1 MKEVKNKMNLIID
14 IGNTRT
20 KIAVINEVTIIK
32 KIVVSGISKSLLEDI
47 KDTFNIQGI
56 ILSTVKSAVDK
67 NVIDTINDWGKLFI
81 QLSHETNLP
90 IQNDYKTPKTLG
102 QDRIAS
108 VIGATHLFPNE
119 HCLAIDVGTCVTYD
133 FINANQTYI
142 GGSISPGLSMRYRA
156 MHEFTAS
163 LPLLNKQRLNTFVG
177 YNTVTSMQTGVDYGL
192 SFEVQGFIQK
202 YFTNFGQIKVIMT
215 GGDAEYLASMVKYK
229 IFVNP
234 DLVLIGL
241 NKILIYNAKFL
252 D

>member
-1 MKEVKNKMNLIID
+1 MNLIID
-14 IGNTRT
+14 IGNTRA
-20 KIAVINEVTIIK
+20 KVAVFDKQTIVAK
-32 KIVVSGISKSLLEDI
+32 KIVETVSTSLLNEI
-47 KDTFNIQGI
+47 YETFNIEGI
-56 ILSTVKSAVDK
+56 MLSTVKSDIDK
-67 NVIDTINDWGKLFI
+67 NVLETINSWGKLFI
-81 QLSHETNLP
+81 PLTHDVNLP
-90 IQNDYKTPKTLG
+90 IQNEYKTPKTLG
-102 QDRIAS
+102 QDRIAA
-108 VIGATHLFPNE
+108 VIGATHFFPNQN
-119 HCLAIDVGTCVTYD
+119 CLVIDAGTCITYD

-192 SFEVQGFIQK
+192 SFEIQGFIQK

-215 GGDAEYLASMVKYK
+215 GGDAAYLATMIKCE

-241 NKILIYNAKFL
+241 DKILTYNAKFL

>member
-1 MKEVKNKMNLIID
+1 MNLIID

-20 KIAVINEVTIIK
+20 KIAIFDQSSIIK
-32 KIVVSGISKSLLEDI
+32 KMVVSDISNSLLSDI
-47 KDTFNIQGI
+47 NNEFCIHGI
-56 ILSTVKSAVDK
+56 IISTVKRIVDD
-67 NVIDTINDWGKLFI
+67 VIINTINKWNKLFI
-81 QLSHETNLP
+81 QLSYETNLP
-90 IQNDYKTPKTLG
+90 IGNDYKTPETLG

-108 VIGATHLFPNE
+108 VIGATHFFPKGN
-119 HCLAIDVGTCVTYD
+119 CLVIDAGTCITYD
-133 FINANQTYI
+133 FINLNQTYI
-142 GGSISPGLSMRYRA
+142 GGSISPGLSMRYRG

-192 SFEVQGFIQK
+192 SFEIQGFIQK
-202 YFTNFGQIKVIMT
+202 YFTNFGQVKVIMT
-215 GGDAEYLASMVKYK
+215 GGDAEYLASMIKYE

-241 NKILIYNAKFL
+241 DKILNYNAKLL

>member
-1 MKEVKNKMNLIID
+1 MEVENKMNLIID

-20 KIAVINEVTIIK
+20 KIAIVNKTIIIQK
-32 KIVVSGISKSLLEDI
+32 MIVSDVTVSLLQ
-47 KDTFNIQGI
+47 KLNKTFLIEGI
-56 ILSTVKSAVDK
+56 ILSTVKPEVDK
-67 NVIDTINDWGKLFI
+67 NVIDLINNWDKLFI
-81 QLSHETNLP
+81 LLSYETNLP
-90 IQNDYKTPKTLG
+90 IQNDYETPKTLG

-108 VIGATHLFPNE
+108 VIGAAHFFPNK
-119 HCLAIDVGTCVTYD
+119 HCLVIDAGTCITYD
-133 FINANQTYI
+133 FINKNKTYI

-192 SFEVQGFIQK
+192 SFEIQGFIQK

-215 GGDAEYLASMVKYK
+215 GGDAEYLASMVKYE

-241 NKILIYNAKFL
+241 NKILTYNAKFL

>member
-1 MKEVKNKMNLIID
+1 MNLIID

-20 KIAVINEVTIIK
+20 KVAIIDGAMIIEKTIVSELSVALLQNFNKTFLIK
-32 KIVVSGISKSLLEDI
+32 
-47 KDTFNIQGI
+47 GI
-56 ILSTVKSAVDK
+56 ILSTVKPEVDK
-67 NVIDTINDWGKLFI
+67 NVIDLINDWGKLFI

-108 VIGATHLFPNE
+108 VIGATHFFPNE
-119 HCLAIDVGTCVTYD
+119 HCLVIDAGTCITYD
-133 FINANQTYI
+133 FINSNETYI

-192 SFEVQGFIQK
+192 TFEIQGFIQK

-215 GGDAEYLASMVKYK
+215 GGDAEYLAAMVKYE

-241 NKILIYNAKFL
+241 DKILTYNAKFL

>member
-1 MKEVKNKMNLIID
+1 MNLIID

-20 KIAVINEVTIIK
+20 KIAVFGKKTIIE
-32 KIVVSGISKSLLEDI
+32 KITVDALSKSVLNDI
-47 KDTFNIQGI
+47 YKTFNIEGI
-56 ILSTVKSAVDK
+56 ILSTVKPNVDK
-67 NVIDTINDWGKLFI
+67 NVIDLINAWGKLFI

-108 VIGATHLFPNE
+108 VIGATHFFPYQ
-119 HCLAIDVGTCVTYD
+119 HCLVIDAGTCITYD
-133 FINANQTYI
+133 FINSNQTYI

-192 SFEVQGFIQK
+192 SFEIQGFIQK

-215 GGDAEYLASMVKYK
+215 GGDAEYLAELVQYE

-241 NKILIYNAKFL
+241 DKILTYNAKFL

>member
-1 MKEVKNKMNLIID
+1 MNLIID

-20 KIAVINEVTIIK
+20 KVAVFDKQVVVE
-32 KIVVSGISKSLLEDI
+32 KITVEELSQSLLNNI
-47 KDTFNIQGI
+47 YKTFNIEGI
-56 ILSTVKSAVDK
+56 ILSTVKLDIDK
-67 NVIDTINDWGKLFI
+67 NVISLINDWGKLFI
-81 QLSHETNLP
+81 QLSHETKLP
-90 IQNDYKTPKTLG
+90 IQNHYKTPKTLG

-108 VIGATHLFPNE
+108 VIGAAHFFPNQ
-119 HCLAIDVGTCVTYD
+119 HCLVIDAGTCITYD
-133 FINANQTYI
+133 FINSNETYI

-177 YNTVTSMQTGVDYGL
+177 YDTVTSMQTGVDYGL
-192 SFEVQGFIQK
+192 SFEIQGFIQK

-215 GGDAEYLASMVKYK
+215 GGDAAYLAAMVKYE

-234 DLVLIGL
+234 NLVLIGL
-241 NKILIYNAKFL
+241 DKILTYNAKFL

>member
-1 MKEVKNKMNLIID
+1 MMEVENKMNLIID

-20 KIAVINEVTIIK
+20 KIAIVNKTIIIQK
-32 KIVVSGISKSLLEDI
+32 MIVSDVTVSLLQ
-47 KDTFNIQGI
+47 KLNKTFLIEGI
-56 ILSTVKSAVDK
+56 ILSTVKPEVDK
-67 NVIDTINDWGKLFI
+67 NVIDLINNWDKLFI
-81 QLSHETNLP
+81 LLSYETNLP

-108 VIGATHLFPNE
+108 VIGATHFFPNK
-119 HCLAIDVGTCVTYD
+119 HCLVIDAGTCITYD
-133 FINANQTYI
+133 FINKNKTYI

-192 SFEVQGFIQK
+192 SFEIQGFIQK

-215 GGDAEYLASMVKYK
+215 GGDAEYLASMVKYE

-241 NKILIYNAKFL
+241 NKILTYNAKFL